1 MRILHHILIFIFLGV
16 ALFVLKDDVKVVYNK
31 VLTYLDDNNITAQSI
46 SDNIFSKIAL
56 TQYSVNSTDNGAST
70 PGALKLPDDFIL
82 GIDKIKLTAKG
93 VIGFTNTNRKDNG
106 NLTSLKENTK
116 LNASAMK
123 KVQDMFAKQYFEH
136 VSPSGVGVSDLGTQV
151 GYEYLI
157 IGENLALGN
166 FKDDQA
172 LVQAWMDSPG
182 HRANILN
189 SKYTEIGVAVAKG
202 MYEGRQ
208 TWIGVQHFGVPR
220 SVCPELDEILHISID
235 TDQTKIKSTESDLKV
250 RKERIDSGAVYEG
263 YTTNEQIDQYNELVN
278 KFNNLIEEIK
288 QKIIE
293 YNKQVRM
300 LNTCIESNT

>member
-1 MRILHHILIFIFLGV
+1 MKILHHILIFLFLGV
-16 ALFVLKDDVKVVYNK
+16 ALFVLKDDVKTVYNK
-31 VLTYLDDNNITAQSI
+31 VLTYLDDNNITAQNI
-46 SDNIFSKIAL
+46 SDNILSKITL
-56 TQYSVNSTDNGAST
+56 TQYSITNTDNGAST
-70 PGALKLPDDFIL
+70 PGALKLPDDFL
-82 GIDKIKLTAKG
+82 TGIDKIKLTSKG
-93 VIGFTNTNRKDNG
+93 VINFTNTNRAENG
-106 NLTSLKENTK
+106 NLVPLKENLK
-116 LNASAMK
+116 LNSSAMK

-136 VSPSGVGVSDLGTQV
+136 VSPSGVGVSDLGKQA

-189 SKYTEIGVAVAKG
+189 SKYTEIGVAVARG

-220 SVCPELDEILHISID
+220 SVCPDLDESLHVSID
-235 TDQTKIKSTESDLKV
+235 AGQAKIKSTEQDLRV

-263 YTTNEQIDQYNELVN
+263 YTTDEQIDQYNDIVN

-288 QKIIE
+288 QKIIQ
-293 YNKQVRM
+293 YNKQVTN
-300 LNTCIESNT
+300 LNTCIENNT

>member
-1 MRILHHILIFIFLGV
+1 MKTLHNILILIFVGLV
-16 ALFVLKDDVKVVYNK
+16 LFVLKDDVKVVYNR
-31 VLTYLDDNNITAQSI
+31 VLTYLGENNITAQGI

-56 TQYSVNSTDNGAST
+56 TQYSVTNTDNEVST
-70 PGALKLPDDFIL
+70 PGGLELPDSIL
-82 GIDKIKLTAKG
+82 GADKIKLTSKG
-93 VIGFTNTNRKDNG
+93 VVEFTNTNRKDNG
-106 NLTSLKENTK
+106 NLSPLKENTK
-116 LNASAMK
+116 LNSSAMK

-136 VSPSGVGVSDLGTQV
+136 VSPSGVGVADLGEQV
-151 GYEYLI
+151 GYEYII

-166 FKDDQA
+166 FKDDKA

-189 SKYTEIGVAVAKG
+189 TKYTEIGVAVAKG

-220 SVCPELDEILHISID
+220 SICPDLNESLHVSIESG
-235 TDQTKIKSTESDLKV
+235 QGNIKSTESELKA
-250 RKERIDSGAVYEG
+250 RKSRIDSGVVYEG
-263 YTTNEQIDQYNELVN
+263 YTTDEQIDQYNELVS

-293 YNKQVRM
+293 YNKQVRA